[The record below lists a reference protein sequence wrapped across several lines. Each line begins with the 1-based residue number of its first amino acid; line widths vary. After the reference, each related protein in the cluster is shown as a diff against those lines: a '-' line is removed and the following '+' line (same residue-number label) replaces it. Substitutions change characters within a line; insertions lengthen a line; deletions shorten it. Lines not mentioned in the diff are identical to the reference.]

1 MYETQ
6 PDGGSSHGKVSQE
19 TLLSSGILSSYHLHL
34 KLGGDVKHSRST
46 GFEKTTLPLIGDVVG
61 CNSRK
66 K

>member
-34 KLGGDVKHSRST
+34 KLGGDVKHS
-46 GFEKTTLPLIGDVVG
+46 
-61 CNSRK
+61 NK
-66 K
+66 KMLSLTPVFVQHTIN